1 MAGSRFSHDLHQRID
16 ELQKSEALFREIV
29 ENQAEPVCRFSTE
42 GTIIYA
48 NPAFCTLTCIEAGD
62 LIGRN
67 ILNPAPGVEILKSLP
82 LLNPETPSILIEQ
95 RAAVPGTAGR
105 LLQWHCAASF
115 CPDGAVGGIQI
126 VGRDLENQRQ
136 AEEALR
142 RSEARY
148 RRLADNIPLM
158 VYRYDED
165 DNGALSFINRAAES
179 ITGYGLGDF
188 YADPELGAK
197 IIEPDDMKKI
207 QAVSESDTESWETPL
222 ELRIRRKDGGTAWI
236 ELKAL
241 PILDEQ
247 GELRGVEGIARDITQ
262 ARGIKEFHAAA
273 GARPGEELQRSEQR
287 YRLIAEASHDMIYI
301 IDPDD
306 RIRYVNSR
314 AALLFELRPEDM
326 IGRSWREFAPDK
338 AYDHYKSMYDSVFST
353 GEPVRFETDAALTG
367 DHAWEDTRLVPLRY
381 REDENVQAVLGVTR
395 DITERKT
402 LEDAFRIAGENIQM
416 GIYLRQEGRLVYANP
431 FMTRYLGYTAEEL
444 KKMSMMEIVHPDY
457 RQKAREHSKQMLR
470 GEISRPYEYR
480 VVTKKGE
487 IKWLL
492 ESVVPFFHEGRAAV
506 LGSVSDITRQKDVER
521 LLIRVVRGRGETI
534 LLIHEDLLSGELVKE
549 ILEAFGYSVM
559 LAVSAPEAMSVY
571 RQARTGIDLVVID
584 KLKSGARDLVEQLRR
599 INPDARVVLSS
610 DVVNGGGVARP
621 PDQSNIEFLAARIRI
636 ALDAVKKN

>member
-29 ENQAEPVCRFSTE
+29 EKQAEPVCRFSTE
-42 GTIIYA
+42 GSITYA
-48 NPAFCTLTCIEAGD
+48 NPAFCTLTCIRIED

-67 ILNPAPGVEILKSLP
+67 VLNPAPGVEILKSLP
-82 LLNPETPSILIEQ
+82 LLNSETPSILIEQ
-95 RAAVPGTAGR
+95 RAALPGTPGR
-105 LLQWHCAASF
+105 LIQWHCVASF
-115 CPDGAVGGIQI
+115 SPGGAVTGLQI
-126 VGRDLENQRQ
+126 AGRDLENQRQ

-165 DNGALSFINRAAES
+165 DKGALSFINRAAES

-188 YADPELGAK
+188 YADPELGTK

-207 QAVSESDTESWETPL
+207 HAVGESDAEGWETPL

-236 ELKAL
+236 ELRAL
-241 PILDEQ
+241 PILGEQ
-247 GELRGVEGIARDITQ
+247 GELKGVEGIARDITQ
-262 ARGIKEFHAAA
+262 SKRIDGYAAA
-273 GARPGEELQRSEQR
+273 AAARSSEELRLSEQR
-287 YRLIAEASHDMIYI
+287 YRLIAESSHDMIYI

-306 RIRYVNSR
+306 RIRYVNNS
-314 AALLFELRPEDM
+314 AARLFEFNPEDM
-326 IGRSWREFAPDK
+326 IGKSWREFTSDK
-338 AYDHYKSMYDSVFST
+338 AYDYYKSMYDAVFST

-367 DHAWEDTRLVPLRY
+367 NHTWEDTRFVPLRY
-381 REDENVQAVLGVTR
+381 REGDNVQAVLGVTR

-402 LEDAFRIAGENIQM
+402 LEDAFRIAAENLQM
-416 GIYLRQEGRLVYANP
+416 GIYLRQEGAMVYANP

-444 KKMSMMEIVHPDY
+444 KKISMMEIVHPDY
-457 RQKAREHSKQMLR
+457 RQKMRECSKQMLR

-480 VVTKKGE
+480 VITKTGE
-487 IKWLL
+487 VKWLL

-506 LGSVSDITRQKDVER
+506 LGSVNDITRQKDVER

-534 LLIHEDLLSGELVKE
+534 LLIHEDLIRGELVKE
-549 ILEAFGYSVM
+549 ILEAFGYNVL
-559 LAVSAPEAMSVY
+559 LAVSASEAMSAY
-571 RQARTGIDLVVID
+571 RQARMGIELVVID
-584 KLKSGARDLVEQLRR
+584 KLKSGVKDLVEQVLC

-636 ALDAVKKN
+636 ALDVRKKS